1 MAVSTTI
8 DTTLGV
14 VSTVV
19 QSAGSLTLT
28 ADTVTLAGSSV
39 TLGAVKQQV
48 TALTAGV
55 TMSLQQ
61 AGVVTI
67 TGSAVQK
74 TRDAN
79 SRKLPRIDVCCTFTQ

>member
-1 MAVSTTI
+1 MAFSTTI
-8 DTTLGV
+8 DTIQGV
-14 VSTVV
+14 ISRLVD
-19 QSAGSLTLT
+19 SAGSLTLT
-28 ADTVTLAGSSV
+28 ADSVTLTGSSV

-67 TGSAVQK
+67 TGSAVQ
-74 TRDAN
+74 TVVMPTAA
-79 SRKLPRIDVCCTFTQ
+79 SCP